1 MIGKPFIGYLSKSE
15 YIEKIMD
22 TFTLNLICL
31 IFRGLAAFLLLFCET
46 YERYCFVIFIYGFL
60 SAHMIL
66 TPQILMDLHGKDNL
80 NSATSIYN
88 MFKGTGIVLGSPC
101 AGLLFD
107 STKNYH
113 SCIIVACAFFFTSVM
128 LCVIVKIVD
137 WLFPQNIDR
146 NGESATSQ
154 PGLEEIENRRIE
166 AA

>member
-1 MIGKPFIGYLSKSE
+1 MAGKPLIGCLSKCKHV
-15 YIEKIMD
+15 EKIMD
-22 TFTLNLICL
+22 TFKLNLIFL
-31 IFRGLAAFLLLFCET
+31 FLRGIAAFSLLLCDS
-46 YERYCFVIFIYGFL
+46 YEQYCIVMPIYGFL

-107 STKNYH
+107 YTKQYH
-113 SCIIVACAFFFTSVM
+113 YCIRVACAFFFTSVM
-128 LCVIVKIVD
+128 LCLIAKIVD

-146 NGESATSQ
+146 NGESATSR
-154 PGLEEIENRRIE
+154 PSLEEIENRRIE